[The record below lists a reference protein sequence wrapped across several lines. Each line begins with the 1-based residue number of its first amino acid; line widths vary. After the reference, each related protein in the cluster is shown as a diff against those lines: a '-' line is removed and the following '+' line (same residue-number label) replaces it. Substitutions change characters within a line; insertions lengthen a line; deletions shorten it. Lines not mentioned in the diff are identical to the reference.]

1 MSTQLAPS
9 TSTTTTPRWDSRNTG
24 FVSPTRLQ
32 ELRANTPRHH
42 FTSSPQQQSLQSLQ
56 PTSPLSAPPM
66 DAAQRPQLQ
75 GHGRASSFFASFR
88 KQQQHPDAQQNG
100 PQVQRN
106 PSLLSRTNSNNPIG
120 PPPPPHNPDTAAS
133 GAQRPAISRS
143 PTQANPNWLSEHPEI
158 RSVVGLTIAHAHK
171 IYFSGPL
178 IRKIERGA
186 DGQRPTKDEGW
197 VEVWAQL
204 GGTTLSVWDMKQIK
218 EASQQGKEV
227 PPAYVNTTDA
237 FVTVLGSITVPATPS
252 QAAQRYTNVLTL
264 NTAGSNLLLF
274 SCPSPESLI
283 SWAAALRLS
292 AWEKS
297 RLEEIYTAHLIR
309 IFLKA
314 PDMPSMLNRGRMEGW
329 ARIRISGQTD
339 WKRVWMVVSAATEGE
354 RTSNDGSGPGSPP
367 TLGVAARKKR
377 MSNLFARE
385 ASPQRSGPSKASF
398 TMFASQKVKDK
409 KKALLTMTD
418 ITQAFAVYPER
429 PELISRSTL
438 IKVEG
443 HIGIEDTAAGMRNRE
458 GWVLVMPELEPEM
471 SQATEMLKW
480 VEAFHDAFA
489 LYGRPQSWVWDP
501 RSPTSLMF
509 AYPVGP
515 QKDLLFLDRELAE
528 TLDPRDDGTSVIRSR
543 LLSILHDRMRG
554 MEPPAPQNHGQTS
567 LPSGGPGTG
576 PQQSRTFLSG
586 PQLPPLSF
594 DNTQSQPQER
604 HLLTPITEQSSIYTH
619 GRSMSVDGQSILG
632 RRQSVNVNTAPQS
645 PVPEE
650 FGGQASTFQSLE
662 ATPHSPTSV
671 PKSPAKPLVSLP
683 EKDVTTDEL
692 SNQEP
697 NRSSYEIQQ
706 VPKRISLEAPLPR
719 APTSPRVQSPV
730 SSKPH
735 PSSHPVPSPTTS
747 PAPGLQENTRSYS
760 PSSVLT
766 SPYSVATHSALGASV
781 MASPSALT
789 SPYSLEGA
797 PVSPSSPTAVRRP
810 LHSSHLP
817 PIPQGTPPGAAED
830 SIGGEAGALYFMQYD
845 NKGPSPAASPRL
857 VSPPAENEKD
867 EDSSSIES
875 ELKPTSATSRVSVTS
890 SPATSTRSP
899 LRTGTP
905 KAFADQPASPPRD
918 RMSPISRQAL
928 GRKPSGARAQTKKA
942 QRVSSPSPPPV
953 LEEDTQSDDSMEPEI
968 RGRPSAAD
976 LGPVDEGSLD
986 ALAALSYL
994 DDDQPPPPSPT
1005 TKGHVEPLHPR
1016 HIEQPLPPPPPPPV
1030 PAEPGAPYKSSFA
1043 PSKSAAERKAKV
1055 QAQQAAQ
1062 QAAAHRPGR
1071 ANGRKKPKGNDAWI
1085 ESSEEDEDEEE
1096 EEEEEEEDVDS
1107 DEEPAT
1113 RPPSAPASTSTH
1125 TAKPQ
1130 SDYGPDQSQYAHL
1143 RPPRMLP
1150 QVPGSRPKSAEPEE
1164 FPQRR
1169 NGPEQQH
1176 PEAARRT
1183 QYDEGT
1189 QIRSQADYPQLGA
1202 ARQSMWSQVLDPGRP
1217 AVLAQERDTFVQLE
1231 SPSHTMTKAFTPQG
1245 LLSAGLQDKQDRSA
1259 KRQEEL
1265 ARENGASLINVPNK
1279 PPPPQ
1284 TGLLGAIT
1292 AHERERKR
1300 EGGVGAALTEREREK
1315 RMVEERQRKFDEQQR
1330 QQIEMGSMYGGQFNG
1345 FNPMMNPMMMG
1356 MMGMNPM
1363 MTGQGMN
1370 PMMTGPGLNPM
1381 MTGQGLN
1388 PMMTG
1393 QAMNPMMTGQGMNPM
1408 MTGQGMNPMMS
1419 GFPGMMPGYNPQQM
1433 FAAQQAAQAYQQAMM
1448 AFSVA
1453 GSQAGGDGGAGV
1465 PQQPLNPM
1473 MTGGFDPRM
1482 SMMSMPMM
1490 GGQVPSLGMQ
1500 MTGMSSF
1507 DPRFTPNNGL
1517 QDPSLQPPNALSG
1530 SPKQYASN
1538 ASSPVGRGSPLA
1550 RTVDPPL
1557 TLDIPRN
1564 SSRPTS
1570 PKP

>member
-9 TSTTTTPRWDSRNTG
+9 PSTTTTPRWDSRNTS
-24 FVSPTRLQ
+24 FISPTRLQ

-42 FTSSPQQQSLQSLQ
+42 FTSSPQQQPLQSSQ

-66 DAAQRPQLQ
+66 DAAQRPQQQ

-88 KQQQHPDAQQNG
+88 KQQQQQHPDAQQNG

-120 PPPPPHNPDTAAS
+120 PPPPPPHHSETAAS
-133 GAQRPAISRS
+133 GAQRPPIARS

-186 DGQRPTKDEGW
+186 EGQRPTKDEGW

-252 QAAQRYTNVLTL
+252 QAAQRYANVLTL

-339 WKRVWMVVSAATEGE
+339 WKRVWIVVSAATEGE
-354 RTSNDGSGPGSPP
+354 RTSNDGNGPSSSP
-367 TLGVAARKKR
+367 TLGVGTKKKR
-377 MSNLFARE
+377 MSNLFGRE
-385 ASPQRSGPSKASF
+385 ASPQRSGPSKACF

-409 KKALLTMTD
+409 KKAFLTMTD

-443 HIGIEDTAAGMRNRE
+443 RIGMEDTAGGMRNRE

-480 VEAFHDAFA
+480 VEAFHDAFM

-501 RSPTSLMF
+501 RNPISLMF

-528 TLDPRDDGTSVIRSR
+528 TLDPRDDATSIVRSR
-543 LLSILHDRMRG
+543 LLGILHDRMRG
-554 MEPPAPQNHGQTS
+554 MEPPAPQNHIQASSLTS
-567 LPSGGPGTG
+567 TGLGNG
-576 PQQSRTFLSG
+576 PQQSRTVLSG

-594 DNTQSQPQER
+594 DNTQNQPQER

-619 GRSMSVDGQSILG
+619 GRPMSVDGQSILG
-632 RRQSVNVNTAPQS
+632 RRQSANVTTATQS

-650 FGGQASTFQSLE
+650 SGAKESTFQSAE
-662 ATPHSPTSV
+662 ATPHSPSSL
-671 PKSPAKPLVSLP
+671 PKSPAQPLVAVP
-683 EKDVTTDEL
+683 DKDNVTGGL
-692 SNQEP
+692 SNQGP
-697 NRSSYEIQQ
+697 NRSSHEIQQ
-706 VPKRISLEAPLPR
+706 APKRSSLEPPSPR
-719 APTSPRVQSPV
+719 APTSPKVQTPV
-730 SSKPH
+730 SSKPL

-766 SPYSVATHSALGASV
+766 SPYSAATHSALGASV
-781 MASPSALT
+781 MTSPSALT
-789 SPYSLEGA
+789 SPYSLET
-797 PVSPSSPTAVRRP
+797 PISPSSPTAARR
-810 LHSSHLP
+810 SSHLP

-830 SIGGEAGALYFMQYD
+830 SIGGEAGALYFMQFD
-845 NKGPSPAASPRL
+845 NKGPSPVTSPRL
-857 VSPPAENEKD
+857 VPPPAENEKD

-899 LRTGTP
+899 HRTGTP
-905 KAFADQPASPPRD
+905 KAFADQPASPPRE
-918 RMSPISRQAL
+918 RLSPISRQAL

-953 LEEDTQSDDSMEPEI
+953 LEEDTQSDDSMDPEI
-968 RGRPSAAD
+968 RTRAAAD
-976 LGPVDEGSLD
+976 IGPVDEGNLD

-994 DDDQPPPPSPT
+994 DDDQPPPPSHT
-1005 TKGHVEPLHPR
+1005 TKGHVEPLRTR
-1016 HIEQPLPPPPPPPV
+1016 HGEQLLPTPPQ
-1030 PAEPGAPYKSSFA
+1030 PATGEPAAPYKSSFA

-1071 ANGRKKPKGNDAWI
+1071 ANGRKKPRGNDAWV
-1085 ESSEEDEDEEE
+1085 ESSEEDEEEE

-1107 DEEPAT
+1107 DKEPAT

-1130 SDYGPDQSQYAHL
+1130 SDYGPDQSQYTHL
-1143 RPPRMLP
+1143 RPPRTLP
-1150 QVPGSRPKSAEPEE
+1150 QIPGSRPKSAEPEE

-1169 NGPEQQH
+1169 NDSEQQH
-1176 PEAARRT
+1176 SEAARRT

-1217 AVLAQERDTFVQLE
+1217 AVLSQERDTFVQLE
-1231 SPSHTMTKAFTPQG
+1231 SPSQTMTKAFTPQG

-1330 QQIEMGSMYGGQFNG
+1330 QQMEMGSMYGGQFNG

-1370 PMMTGPGLNPM
+1370 PMMTGQGMNPM
-1381 MTGQGLN
+1381 MTGQGMN

-1453 GSQAGGDGGAGV
+1453 GSQAGGDGAGV

-1517 QDPSLQPPNALSG
+1517 QDSSLQPPNALSG

-1550 RTVDPPL
+1550 R
-1557 TLDIPRN
+1557 
-1564 SSRPTS
+1564 
-1570 PKP
+1570 